1 MSIAADT
8 EVGIT
13 AEGDTVSWSEIQ
25 DAVRAIRSHL
35 APRLTTGAC
44 ATRLLYELAGHWCR
58 MPQSFGGNV
67 VLVDVHAVIEQ
78 IAEME
83 RAAHSRAVPT
93 KAPIQ
98 FDTGPLKGLWHKHWF
113 QSSFMPENLANEM
126 ERHGASLIF
135 KRLSERYGRN
145 GWSTHTIDRE
155 MVDLLAHATVFDAMD
170 HRTGSGRR
178 GSRSRLTGEW
188 IVFAKTRARNVYLTL
203 GGHCETNEAIL
214 ARCLPAQREFSE
226 LAGLEPFSM
235 YH

>member
-35 APRLTTGAC
+35 ASRLRTGAS

-58 MPQSFGGNV
+58 MPQSFGGKV

-83 RAAHSRAVPT
+83 RAAHSRPVPT

-98 FDTGPLKGLWHKHWF
+98 FDTGPLKGLWQKHWF
-113 QSSFMPENLANEM
+113 QSFMPENLANQM

-135 KRLSERYGRN
+135 KRLSERYWRN
-145 GWSTHTIDRE
+145 GWSSHTIDRE

-170 HRTGSGRR
+170 HRAGSARH

-226 LAGLEPFSM
+226 LAGLEPFSK